1 MIWPFRAAVAALCAC
16 AAPAVLSAQGRVE
29 HLPVAAFIDSAGL
42 HQALLSAPP
51 APARSPRRWL
61 FSVGYDSSGAL
72 VHVKPLI
79 PRGAAAEYATALAE
93 LLRAHTKTRIAPGE
107 GHGEYVWLRSG
118 SAPRVDV
125 AEDLSEQHPELRNQ
139 AEIRGVLGRA
149 SRRLVA
155 SRQDLVGYQ
164 TTGVVS
170 FRIGE
175 DGVPSAVEVIR
186 GTEDPDIV
194 RELVAIAEAMRFI
207 PAEIEGIP
215 VAVLVQI
222 PITLELRR

>member
-1 MIWPFRAAVAALCAC
+1 
-16 AAPAVLSAQGRVE
+16 
-29 HLPVAAFIDSAGL
+29 
-42 HQALLSAPP
+42 
-51 APARSPRRWL
+51 
-61 FSVGYDSSGAL
+61 
-72 VHVKPLI
+72 
-79 PRGAAAEYATALAE
+79 
-93 LLRAHTKTRIAPGE
+93 
-107 GHGEYVWLRSG
+107 
-118 SAPRVDV
+118 
-125 AEDLSEQHPELRNQ
+125 
-139 AEIRGVLGRA
+139 
-149 SRRLVA
+149 
-155 SRQDLVGYQ
+155 
-164 TTGVVS
+164 VVS